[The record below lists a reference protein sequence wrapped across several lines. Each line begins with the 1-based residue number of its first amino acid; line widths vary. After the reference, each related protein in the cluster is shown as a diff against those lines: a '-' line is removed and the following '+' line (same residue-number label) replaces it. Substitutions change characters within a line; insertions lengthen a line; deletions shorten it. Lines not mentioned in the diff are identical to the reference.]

1 MNHLLNIKRKS
12 KNLPISWKSH
22 PAITKAKVTYNTCSS
37 SIAAVRSILPLVLHS
52 LLENVAPLQPA
63 RSDQGAPDL
72 WGKLSSLFRCLQADK
87 GICYAL
93 AFPSISRNWTDL
105 EISPLSRHNTQISTS
120 SFICQQICGKTWA
133 QCTHS
138 SLHPLNLYGM
148 LLKNICS
155 HCECRQPSAYSNLTD
170 KHVTMETTKMNAFFS
185 KLGHNPKLFIPQP
198 NVSFTC
204 FTWSQQTFSLS
215 KQKYITGFE

>member
-12 KNLPISWKSH
+12 KKLPISWKSH
-22 PAITKAKVTYNTCSS
+22 PATTKAKVTYNTCSS
-37 SIAAVRSILPLVLHS
+37 PIAAVRSILPFTACWKMWLLCS
-52 LLENVAPLQPA
+52 LLAL
-63 RSDQGAPDL
+63 DQGAPDL

-87 GICYAL
+87 GIYYAL
-93 AFPSISRNWTDL
+93 AFPSISRNWADL
-105 EISPLSRHNTQISTS
+105 EISPLPRHNTQISTS
-120 SFICQQICGKTWA
+120 SFICQPICGKTWA

-138 SLHPLNLYGM
+138 SLHLLNLYGV